1 MATDVQR
8 TNTKQK
14 CSAFAIEAIGLG
26 KSFGKTKALVGLD
39 VEASAGTILAVLGP
53 NGAGKTTT
61 VRVFTTLL
69 KPNRGSARVAGYDV
83 VTQAPQVRRC
93 IGLAGQS
100 ASLDESLTGAANLVM
115 IAQLCRIPRQRAKQ
129 RAAELLER
137 FDLADAA
144 DRGVKTYSGGMRRRL
159 DLAASLV
166 TSPPVSF
173 LDEPTTG
180 LDPRSRLVMWDII
193 RTLVADGTT
202 VLLTTQYLEEADQLA
217 DQIIVIDDGVL
228 IARGSSKELKDR
240 LGGDRV
246 HVTVAPGSDI
256 AAAREVLA
264 RHSDGD
270 VHVDLDHRVID
281 APVKAGARSL
291 AVIVSELTSANVLI
305 DDLGVVRPTL
315 DDVFMNLTGHQS
327 DDVDTAT
334 KGLELV

>member
-1 MATDVQR
+1 
-8 TNTKQK
+8 
-14 CSAFAIEAIGLG
+14 
-26 KSFGKTKALVGLD
+26 
-39 VEASAGTILAVLGP
+39 
-53 NGAGKTTT
+53 
-61 VRVFTTLL
+61 
-69 KPNRGSARVAGYDV
+69 
-83 VTQAPQVRRC
+83 
-93 IGLAGQS
+93 LAGQS

-166 TSPPVSF
+166 TSPPVLF

-270 VHVDLDHRVID
+270 VLLHAITDALLGAIAAPDIGTLFPPSDPQWKGADSAVFLREALKRV
-281 APVKAGARSL
+281 AASGY
-291 AVIVSELTSANVLI
+291 
-305 DDLGVVRPTL
+305 
-315 DDVFMNLTGHQS
+315 
-327 DDVDTAT
+327 
-334 KGLELV
+334 ELVNLDSALILAAPKIGPHAAAIRRHVAELCGIAEDCIGLKAKTPEGTGTDNAAIAHVTVLLQRSRR